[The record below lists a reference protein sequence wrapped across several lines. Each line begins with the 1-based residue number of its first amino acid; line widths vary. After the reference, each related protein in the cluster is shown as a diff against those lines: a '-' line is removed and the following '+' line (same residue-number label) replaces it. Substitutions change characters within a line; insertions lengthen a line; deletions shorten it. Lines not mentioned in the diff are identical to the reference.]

1 MSIAKGNLKINGARL
16 EGSNPLPQFR
26 DRRKNKSPKSNGT
39 MLQEELEYFG
49 YESAFR
55 VLPYKM
61 QDRYTREKTEL
72 SLATVV
78 LENEHLRAEFLPE
91 YGGRLY
97 SLKEKGSGREL
108 LYRNPVMQPANLA
121 IRDAWFS
128 GGIEWNIAQLGHTFS
143 TCDDVFFATVGTGR
157 SSGGREEEFL
167 RMYDYE
173 RTRGLVW
180 QIDFHLP
187 RGARSLAAH
196 VTIMNDQDYSVPMYW
211 WTNIAVPEKAGSR
224 VFSGTED
231 VLYIEPQSQ
240 AEGSE
245 HCFGRGQLPHLPV
258 LPGKDASYS
267 LCFDFA
273 SEYFFQNP
281 VSDPAPWEAVSYT
294 DGSVFCERSTQ
305 PLRIRKMF
313 CWGSHSGGRNWCDYL
328 SVPGQGDYI
337 EIQAG
342 LAPTQLHGMDM
353 EARSRIEFTQIFGT
367 AAVQPGDGS
376 LDSYRQAQ
384 SLVRQAVEQSIP
396 ASEVARMDADCRRLA
411 SRPCKTILHCGHGW
425 GALENRRRH
434 LEHKAPLPS
443 CLSFPEES
451 LGKEQELW
459 LRLMEG
465 HTLPETDGVRL
476 PASWMTDVNYIPY
489 LERYLNSHPGSVT
502 GQLLLGVCLYENGSY
517 DDAVS
522 LWERC
527 LHEKPLPIL
536 HRNLACAAYQEGNV
550 SKAVWHMEQIPFHTY
565 LEADYAYLQEYFQLL
580 AKDGQ
585 WKTIDHLYQKLPG
598 HLKAEER
605 IYLLKCEAALHLEQ
619 WGFLE
624 EAFQKEYASIREGE
638 TKITDIWFAY
648 ARAHHIDFSKLPD
661 NLDLRMF

>member
-1 MSIAKGNLKINGARL
+1 M
-16 EGSNPLPQFR
+16 
-26 DRRKNKSPKSNGT
+26 
-39 MLQEELEYFG
+39 
-49 YESAFR
+49 
-55 VLPYKM
+55 
-61 QDRYTREKTEL
+61 
-72 SLATVV
+72 
-78 LENEHLRAEFLPE
+78 
-91 YGGRLY
+91 
-97 SLKEKGSGREL
+97 
-108 LYRNPVMQPANLA
+108 
-121 IRDAWFS
+121 
-128 GGIEWNIAQLGHTFS
+128 
-143 TCDDVFFATVGTGR
+143 
-157 SSGGREEEFL
+157 
-167 RMYDYE
+167 
-173 RTRGLVW
+173 
-180 QIDFHLP
+180 
-187 RGARSLAAH
+187 
-196 VTIMNDQDYSVPMYW
+196 
-211 WTNIAVPEKAGSR
+211 
-224 VFSGTED
+224 
-231 VLYIEPQSQ
+231 
-240 AEGSE
+240 
-245 HCFGRGQLPHLPV
+245 
-258 LPGKDASYS
+258 
-267 LCFDFA
+267 
-273 SEYFFQNP
+273 
-281 VSDPAPWEAVSYT
+281 SDPAPWEAVSYT

-605 IYLLKCEAALHLEQ
+605 IYLLKCEAAPHLEQ